1 LLDGLRLLIRGYSP
15 MSAAQLIHRLKE
27 RLFSAANFLLLQAE
41 KVLLSFEAESD
52 DLAQIVACY
61 AKRGLRPPSWLGK
74 PPPRIPAELLKDQ
87 ETLSDEEWDAKYS
100 NVAPPGR

>member
-1 LLDGLRLLIRGYSP
+1 MTG
-15 MSAAQLIHRLKE
+15 AQLIHRLTK

-41 KVLLSFEAESD
+41 KVLLSFEAESED
-52 DLAQIVACY
+52 DLTQLVSGY
-61 AKRGLRPPSWLGK
+61 AERGLRPPSWLGRL
-74 PPPRIPAELLKDQ
+74 PPRIPVE